1 MAGSSSRILIRFL
14 AASNTHLRK
23 CPAKFRSLDF
33 AERHGYVRGVVREI
47 VHDAGRGA
55 PLAKVVFRSPYRFKQ
70 ITETFIANE
79 GLYTGQFIYAGKNA
93 ALTVGNVLPLGS
105 MPEGTVVSNV
115 EEKVGDRGTLGRT
128 SGNYITI
135 IGHNPDEGKTRVK
148 LPSGA
153 KKVLSSSSRGMIG
166 IVAGGGRTDKP
177 LLKASRA
184 KHKFAVKRNSWPK
197 TRGVAMNPVD
207 HPHGG
212 VCFPAPPPVAGV
224 GTDRTHRVTTNISVK
239 PRPSPG
245 TPHRVK
251 RPVSLPPAELVC
263 SVVPRRPRIK
273 RKLHGGIS
281 VVFSRKLGTR
291 SFTLLFC
298 ITLCVG
304 TDRVE
309 LGYENG
315 SKGQYP
321 ASTRNFLIT
330 PVSAGRTLMGDVT

>member
-1 MAGSSSRILIRFL
+1 MGNTSRRWNTVKMGRVIRNQRKGQGGIFT
-14 AASNTHLRK
+14 SNSHLRK

-55 PLAKVVFRSPYRFKQ
+55 PLAKVVFRSPYKFKQ

-153 KKVLSSSSRGMIG
+153 KKVLSSS
-166 IVAGGGRTDKP
+166 
-177 LLKASRA
+177 
-184 KHKFAVKRNSWPK
+184 WPK

-212 VCFPAPPPVAGV
+212 GNHQHI
-224 GTDRTHRVTTNISVK
+224 GK
-239 PRPSPG
+239 
-245 TPHRVK
+245 
-251 RPVSLPPAELVC
+251 
-263 SVVPRRPRIK
+263 
-273 RKLHGGIS
+273 
-281 VVFSRKLGTR
+281 
-291 SFTLLFC
+291 
-298 ITLCVG
+298 
-304 TDRVE
+304 
-309 LGYENG
+309 
-315 SKGQYP
+315 
-321 ASTRNFLIT
+321 ASTISRYATQGQKAGLI
-330 PVSAGRTLMGDVT
+330 AARRTGLLRGTQKTKD